1 MTVQPPTSPPKTP
14 YRWVICAFLF
24 FATTI
29 NYVDRQV
36 LGILAPTLQSEIG
49 WNERDYA
56 NIVVS
61 FQFAYAVG
69 LVGFGWLIDR
79 VGTRIG
85 LILAV
90 SLWSVSSAA
99 HGFATSVI
107 GFACARFGLGISEAG
122 NFPASIKTVSE
133 WFPKPERAFAIGIFN
148 SGSNVGAI
156 ITPLLVPWIALT
168 WGWRAAFLCT
178 GALGLLWIV
187 AAFALFSSPT
197 RCRFITDPQRAL
209 LDAEDGPTAIKR
221 SWREVASRR
230 ETWAFAIAKFLT
242 DPIWWFFL
250 YWAPKYLSSQFGV
263 NLAGLAAPLVVIYL
277 MADAGSILGGWAPSR
292 LIKRGMTVLAARQR
306 VMLWCACSAL
316 PVTYAANAPNLWI
329 AVTLLGLATAAHQG
343 WSANL
348 FATVSDIF
356 PKEEVASVVG
366 IGGTLGAIG
375 GMIIATVTGA
385 VLETT
390 GSYVVPFV
398 MCSSA
403 YLVAWFLFRIVGN
416 PSSVH
421 YR

>member
-1 MTVQPPTSPPKTP
+1 M
-14 YRWVICAFLF
+14 
-24 FATTI
+24 
-29 NYVDRQV
+29 
-36 LGILAPTLQSEIG
+36 
-49 WNERDYA
+49 
-56 NIVVS
+56 
-61 FQFAYAVG
+61 
-69 LVGFGWLIDR
+69 
-79 VGTRIG
+79 
-85 LILAV
+85 
-90 SLWSVSSAA
+90 SSAA

-197 RCRFITDPQRAL
+197 RCRFITDQQRAL

-366 IGGTLGAIG
+366 IGGTLGAVG

>member
-1 MTVQPPTSPPKTP
+1 MTVQQPTSPPKTP

-197 RCRFITDPQRAL
+197 RCRFITDQQRAL

-366 IGGTLGAIG
+366 IGGTLGAVG
-375 GMIIATVTGA
+375 GMIIATVTGV

-403 YLVAWFLFRIVGN
+403 YLVAWVLFRIVGN